1 MQGDVRMKALR
12 YFLRNPLLDKIARE
26 DAIQKLHSE
35 GASIA
40 DLSKRFDLSERH
52 IREVVGRK

>member
-1 MQGDVRMKALR
+1 MESDVRRKALR
-12 YFLRNPLLDKIARE
+12 DFLRNPLLDRIDRVA
-26 DAIQKLHSE
+26 AIRKLYSE
-35 GASIA
+35 GASVE